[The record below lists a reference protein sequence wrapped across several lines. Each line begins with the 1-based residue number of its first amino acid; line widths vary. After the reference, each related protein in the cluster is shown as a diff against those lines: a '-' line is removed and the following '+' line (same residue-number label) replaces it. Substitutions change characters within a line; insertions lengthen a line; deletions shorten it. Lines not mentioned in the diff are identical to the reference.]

1 MATPH
6 IAGIAALIKQHN
18 PLWTPSLIA
27 SAISITATKYD
38 INGELIMA
46 EGYDIG
52 SFYPSTPFDFGAGLV
67 SPNRAVDPGLAFS
80 SGKIFTAY

>member
-1 MATPH
+1 
-6 IAGIAALIKQHN
+6 
-18 PLWTPSLIA
+18 
-27 SAISITATKYD
+27 
-38 INGELIMA
+38 MA

-80 SGKIFTAY
+80 SGKSSTAY